1 MTRIG
6 VRPPLQITTMG
17 PVSEAESDE
26 AAWVIEPVLCRAR
39 SRAGHGAGRLR
50 TPCTDSRGR
59 AQPDPGLPVEMSD
72 RRPPLIGVAEAAQR
86 PRLASSGRRY
96 LVFVGCATGRGKVI
110 YRRYD
115 GHYGRIT
122 PVADEGG

>member
-17 PVSEAESDE
+17 PVSEAEIDE
-26 AAWVIEPVLCRAR
+26 AAWVIEPVLSRREASLDMELGDYVLLAQIPTAAR
-39 SRAGHGAGRLR
+39 SWKPGCPSKCPTGGR
-50 TPCTDSRGR
+50 
-59 AQPDPGLPVEMSD
+59 
-72 RRPPLIGVAEAAQR
+72 PLIGVAEAAQR
-86 PRLASSGRRY
+86 LASSGGRY
-96 LVFVGCATGRGKVI
+96 LVFVGCATGRGNVI

>member
-1 MTRIG
+1 MTR
-6 VRPPLQITTMG
+6 VEVHPPLQITTMG

-26 AAWVIEPVLCRAR
+26 AAWVIEPVPCRAR

-50 TPCTDSRGR
+50 TPCTDPRGR
-59 AQPDPGLPVEMSD
+59 AQPEAGLPVEM
-72 RRPPLIGVAEAAQR
+72 
-86 PRLASSGRRY
+86 SSGRRY

>member
-26 AAWVIEPVLCRAR
+26 AAWVIEPVPCRAR

-50 TPCTDSRGR
+50 TPCTDPRGR
-59 AQPDPGLPVEMSD
+59 AQPEAGLSVEMSD
-72 RRPPLIGVAEAAQR
+72 RRPPLFGVAEAAQR
-86 PRLASSGRRY
+86 LAFSGGRY
-96 LVFVGCATGRGKVI
+96 LVFVGCATGRSEVI